1 MPETQW
7 MTLLET
13 ADLMKRLPTQVTRM
27 CEDGKL
33 EYYREDG
40 RYFVSRESIDLFMH
54 PRAGASTTRQT
65 GEPEVDLEDASAGA
79 ESPTASMQGANGS
92 SRRKYGRPPE
102 EIGASSQTA
111 PESETEEASESVDQL
126 PQGDPHEAA
135 EEPIET
141 LDAVDEFE
149 TSEEPDAVDAQE
161 AAEEPEAMEA
171 LEPVDENAEA
181 TGNEEEINAAA
192 QLLTE
197 SENALAEPVDEIQ
210 RTEETQIYGDTGSEQ
225 PTREADQEVSTMIP
239 EGSTQQVTEI
249 LADLREAIARHAEV
263 QRAFS
268 DEVSSLADALENT
281 LSSGEDKT
289 NELTREI
296 SSLLARYTKR

>member
-54 PRAGASTTRQT
+54 PQTGASTTRQT
-65 GEPEVDLEDASAGA
+65 GEPEVGVDRRSTALRALEADAGYPEHAGTDVHVEDTSAGA
-79 ESPTASMQGANGS
+79 DSPTDSIQGANGT
-92 SRRKYGRPPE
+92 SRRKYGRAPE
-102 EIGASSQTA
+102 EFGASSQTVPGPA
-111 PESETEEASESVDQL
+111 IGQ
-126 PQGDPHEAA
+126 EAA
-135 EEPIET
+135 GAGAEEET
-141 LDAVDEFE
+141 GTPSEESPAAHEETVETIDAVDEDE
-149 TSEEPDAVDAQE
+149 APE
-161 AAEEPEAMEA
+161 AAEAP
-171 LEPVDENAEA
+171 DSD
-181 TGNEEEINAAA
+181 G
-192 QLLTE
+192 
-197 SENALAEPVDEIQ
+197 ALAEPVDGAQQI
-210 RTEETQIYGDTGSEQ
+210 EETQIYGDTGSEQ
-225 PTREADQEVSTMIP
+225 PTQETDQEVSTMIP

-249 LADLREAIARHAEV
+249 LADLREAIARHAEAHKV
-263 QRAFS
+263 FC
-268 DEVSSLADALENT
+268 DEVSGLADALESA
-281 LSSGEDKT
+281 LSTGEDKT

>member
-1 MPETQW
+1 MAETQW

-54 PRAGASTTRQT
+54 PRAGATTTRQT
-65 GEPEVDLEDASAGA
+65 GEPEVDLEDASDGA

-92 SRRKYGRPPE
+92 SRRKYGRPPV

-135 EEPIET
+135 EESIET

-161 AAEEPEAMEA
+161 AAEEP
-171 LEPVDENAEA
+171 VDE
-181 TGNEEEINAAA
+181 
-192 QLLTE
+192 
-197 SENALAEPVDEIQ
+197 VQ
-210 RTEETQIYGDTGSEQ
+210 RTEETPIYGDTGSEQ

-239 EGSTQQVTEI
+239 EGSTQKVTEI
-249 LADLREAIARHAEV
+249 LAELREAIARHEAAH
-263 QRAFS
+263 RAFC
-268 DEVSSLADALENT
+268 DDVFGLADALESA
-281 LSSGEDKT
+281 LSTNEDTT